1 MKIEKLC
8 AFFVCAVMLVT
19 LLPVPIEASEAVT
32 YVSTVAELRTALEN
46 NAGAY
51 VKLTKDIIFT
61 TANAADEDAGV
72 WLGEGYYT
80 IDLNGYKIEYNYTG
94 RNGDPNGSPLATS
107 CTKGL
112 TINGPG
118 NIIGGCYAVEQG
130 NQFGVLTVNGGTLKG
145 VIDSGIRM
153 TGGIAYINGG
163 TVTGNF
169 YGVFH
174 EDGIVVLNGGD
185 VKSVVQRSMGGTP
198 RKYGVVKDG
207 VFTGN
212 AIIEDIILTV
222 DDLTIS
228 AGSTLKVIR
237 GGGLIVNGKFTNNGT
252 FTYESGLKSIGGE
265 AVISKDYQVRIGQDV
280 TFSSLKIQERGRLFI
295 ENGATVT
302 VTDAFVTDKDCSV
315 MVEKGTLRL
324 LGTIDHRGNSSGVPE
339 LTALEGNIG
348 PGQRDFT
355 LETRAAERLKSLGL
369 FQGVGTNPD
378 GSTNFDL
385 ARAPSR
391 TEALVMLIRL
401 LGKETEAQNG
411 DWTHPF
417 TDVPAWAD
425 KYVGYAYTKGL
436 TKGTSATEFG
446 TGTASAQMYLT
457 FVLRALGYSD
467 AEGGEFTWDKPEALA
482 EAVAILP
489 PGVHLDGFLRADVVL
504 VSEAALSAKL
514 KGKTDTLLDKLSTE
528 GAVRQPDPVELLDAL
543 TTPGNASVILTG
555 DVTVDMTGIE
565 VNGGKEIILNDFTL
579 TLTGEYRVTG
589 NAYLDIYAGE
599 GLSQG
604 AIDMTTLRFDLSH
617 LPDNVSGE
625 IPLMEI
631 HSVTMIGL
639 PPEGNGIVIHGPSNT
654 LTVIT
659 CVVGE

>member
-46 NAGAY
+46 NAGAH
-51 VKLTKDIIFT
+51 VKITKDIIFT
-61 TANAADEDAGV
+61 TANAADEDCGV

-228 AGSTLKVIR
+228 AGSTLKLIR

-265 AVISKDYQVRIGQDV
+265 AVISKDYQVRIDQDV
-280 TFSSLKIQERGRLFI
+280 TFRSLKIQERGTLFI

-302 VTDAFVTDKDCSV
+302 VTDAFVTDQDCSV
-315 MVEKGTLRL
+315 MAEKGTLRL

-339 LTALEGNIG
+339 LTGLEGSMG

-355 LETRAAERLKSLGL
+355 LETMAAGRLKSLGL

-514 KGKTDTLLDKLSTE
+514 KGKTDTLLEKLSTE

-617 LPDNVSGE
+617 LPDNISGE

-639 PPEGNGIVIHGPSNT
+639 PLEGNGIVIHRPSNT

>member
-1 MKIEKLC
+1 MKSEKLC

-19 LLPVPIEASEAVT
+19 LLPVPVGASEAVT
-32 YVSTVAELRTALEN
+32 YVSTAAELKTALEN
-46 NAGAY
+46 NAGAH
-51 VKLTKDIIFT
+51 VKITKDIVFT
-61 TANAADEDAGV
+61 TANAADENCGV

-80 IDLNGYKIEYNYTG
+80 IDLNDHKIEYNYTG
-94 RNGDPNGSPLATS
+94 LNGDPNGSPLSTS

-118 NIIGGCYAVEQG
+118 NIIGGRYAVEQG
-130 NQFGVLTVNGGTLKG
+130 NQCGILTVNGGTLKG

-153 TGGIAYINGG
+153 TNGIAYINGG

-174 EDGIVVLNGGD
+174 EDGIVVLNGGH
-185 VKSVVQRSMGGTP
+185 VKSIVQRSMGRTP
-198 RKYGVVKDG
+198 QKYAVVKDG

-237 GGGLIVNGKFTNNGT
+237 GGGLIVKGRFTNNGT
-252 FTYESGLKSIGGE
+252 FTYDSGLKSIGGE
-265 AVISKDYQVRIGQDV
+265 AVISKDYQVRIAQDV
-280 TFSSLKIQERGRLFI
+280 TFNSLKIQERGRLFI

-302 VTDAFVTDKDCSV
+302 VTDAFVTDQDCSV
-315 MVEKGTLRL
+315 MAEKGTLRL

-339 LTALEGNIG
+339 LTALEGNIRL
-348 PGQRDFT
+348 GQRDFA
-355 LETRAAERLKSLGL
+355 LETRAAGRLKSLGL

-385 ARAPSR
+385 ARALSR

-425 KYVGYAYTKGL
+425 KYVGYAYTRGL
-436 TKGTSATEFG
+436 TKGTFATEFG

-467 AEGGEFTWDKPEALA
+467 SEGGEFTWDKPEALA

-489 PGVHLDGFLRADVVL
+489 PGVHLDGFLRADAVL
-504 VSEAALSAKL
+504 VSEAALSANL
-514 KGKTDTLLDKLSTE
+514 KDKTDTLLDKLIAE
-528 GAVRQPDPVELLDAL
+528 GAVRETDPVELLDAL
-543 TTPGNASVILTG
+543 TTPGSASVILTG
-555 DVTVDMTGIE
+555 DVTIDMTGIE
-565 VNGGKEIILNDFTL
+565 VSGGKEIILNDFTL
-579 TLTGEYRVTG
+579 ILTGEYRVTED
-589 NAYLDIYAGE
+589 AYLDIYPGE
-599 GLSQG
+599 GLRQG

-617 LPDNVSGE
+617 LPANISGE

-639 PPEGNGIVIHGPSNT
+639 PPEGNGIVIHELPDT

-659 CVVGE
+659 CVVSE